1 MERNRERR
9 GFFPLLGSG
18 GLHLNRR
25 TVMGSLALF
34 AGGVLSGCGAR
45 ALGNRARRRGRVL
58 IDQGKGTPV
67 GLAAALELPLAAALL
82 GRRARRFSMG
92 AHIPDGVLAYESEHE
107 PLPLTELEQMMVL
120 GAATGN
126 TGFNYMIMRHAGYAP
141 NLSNYCAAAGGR
153 TFPSPAAFHTTNF
166 FYTDDDGLYYLPT
179 RDALDLKQADEDQNV
194 DLHAW
199 LTRHRSLV
207 RKLSDGRLNI
217 PPEEPY
223 MDGHNTWC
231 VNRPGSTLLIPVGDL
246 AQHTL
251 LALSFLVQNGYCVYD
266 DVHNEKIP
274 GLARFSRLVD
284 VDDPI
289 PLTYVEQLTLSEI
302 SAEMAMS
309 CYAGMLMLQAMGL
322 GGWLFDGVN
331 RITTLG
337 GSGNPEVPGLGFR
350 FDTDERWAV
359 PNATGRE
366 GVFEAFC
373 PPHVPDM
380 RAAVEKVAARKFGP
394 GGPYNPETPGPW
406 KDTPTVRSA
415 ARVHSE
421 EFKDCVAVMAQY
433 VYDRFGKFP
442 GTVPSVMILTYLQ
455 AHHLDLGFYDT
466 HFKSGAYLP
475 THAEHMKSWH

>member
-1 MERNRERR
+1 MERNRERN
-9 GFFPLLGSG
+9 GFLAPLGG

-25 TVMGSLALF
+25 TVMGGLTLL

-45 ALGNRARRRGRVL
+45 ALGDRTKRRGRVL
-58 IDQGKGTPV
+58 MEQGKGTPV
-67 GLAAALELPLAAALL
+67 GVATALEMPLIEALL

-92 AHIPDGVLAYESEHE
+92 AHIPEGVLAYQSEHD
-107 PLPLTELEQMMVL
+107 PLPLSELEQMMVL
-120 GAATGN
+120 CAATGN
-126 TGFNYMIMRHAGYAP
+126 TGFHYMIMRHAGYAP
-141 NLSNYCAAAGGR
+141 NLSNYCASAGGR

-166 FYTDDDGLYYLPT
+166 FYTDDNGVYYLPT
-179 RDALDLKQADEDQNV
+179 RDALDLKQVDEDQNV
-194 DLHAW
+194 DLRGW
-199 LTRHRSLV
+199 LIRHRS
-207 RKLSDGRLNI
+207 RIQKLSDGRLNL

-246 AQHTL
+246 AQHL
-251 LALSFLVQNGYCVYD
+251 LLGMAFLVQNGYCVYD
-266 DVHNEKIP
+266 DVHGERIP

-284 VDDPI
+284 VDNPA
-289 PLTYVEQLTLSEI
+289 PLTYVEQLCMSEL

-322 GGWLFDGVN
+322 GGWLFDGID
-331 RITTLG
+331 RTSMLG
-337 GSGNPEVPGLGFR
+337 ASGNPDVGLGFR

-366 GVFEAFC
+366 GVFEAFV

-380 RAAVEKVAARKFGP
+380 RAAVERMAERKFGP

-415 ARVHSE
+415 AQVHGE
-421 EFKDCVAVMAQY
+421 EFKDCVATMAQY
-433 VYDRFGKFP
+433 VHDRFGKFP
-442 GTVPSVMILTYLQ
+442 GTVPTVMILTYLQ
-455 AHHLDLGFYDT
+455 AHHLDLGFYDA
-466 HFKSGAYLP
+466 HFQRGAYLP
-475 THAEHMKSWH
+475 THADHMKLWH